1 MPISPKPTNA
11 NEELTTGH
19 PDEKAIQAVI
29 HKGGSAPTDNQEQD
43 QDDIAPK
50 NLQLRL
56 YPDQINAIDEIIEQK
71 QGQRRRPRQ
80 SRHSWLIEAIEEKIE
95 RESQPE

>member
-1 MPISPKPTNA
+1 MPISHKPPKAT
-11 NEELTTGH
+11 EELTTGH

-29 HKGGSAPTDNQEQD
+29 HKGGSVPTDTPH

-95 RESQPE
+95 RESQPQ